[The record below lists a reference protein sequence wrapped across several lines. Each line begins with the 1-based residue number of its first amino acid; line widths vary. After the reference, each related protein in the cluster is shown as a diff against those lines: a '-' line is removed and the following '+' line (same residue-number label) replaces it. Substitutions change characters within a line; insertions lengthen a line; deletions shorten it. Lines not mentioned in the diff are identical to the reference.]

1 MSEQPIPA
9 EIFERAEIL
18 VDQFR
23 HCEDDREFVAR
34 ILMEVA
40 TPTAHV
46 AGMTERQA
54 GVLNFVRS
62 FSAEHNYSPSYQ
74 QIADALGLR
83 SKSRICEA
91 VTQLEERGLLQRLP
105 RRSRSLHINIVGRA

>member
-23 HCEDDREFVAR
+23 HIEDDREFVAR

-40 TPTAHV
+40 TPTAQV

-54 GVLNFVRS
+54 AVLGFIRT
-62 FSAEHNYSPSYQ
+62 FSDETGFSPSYQ
-74 QIADALGLR
+74 QIADGLGLR

-91 VTQLEERGLLQRLP
+91 VTQLEERGLLHRLP
-105 RRSRSLHINIVGRA
+105 GRARSITIVGRAA